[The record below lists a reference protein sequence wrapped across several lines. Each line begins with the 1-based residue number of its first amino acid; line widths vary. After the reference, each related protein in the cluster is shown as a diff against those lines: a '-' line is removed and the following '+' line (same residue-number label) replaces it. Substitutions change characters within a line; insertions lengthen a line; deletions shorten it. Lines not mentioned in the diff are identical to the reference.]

1 MAVPTRRGFMTAAA
15 AAALA
20 AATPARGQGPSL
32 ATLAARSG
40 RFFGAALSASA
51 FSPAKAAYRHLL
63 EEECSVW
70 VPEWQLKW
78 AALVHDPQDAPD
90 FTAADKIAAAAREGG
105 KRLRGHTLIWH
116 EQLPPWV
123 EALETRADW
132 DRFVAPHIEAAS
144 GHYRDTIFQ
153 WDVVNE
159 PMKPEDGGAD
169 GMRRTPFYRM
179 LGADYVAEAFRLAHE
194 AAPEARL
201 YLNEYDLCY
210 AESWQERR
218 RTDLLNLLE
227 RLLGQGVPVHGLG
240 IQGHLNTG
248 HTFREKTFANF
259 LRTVEAMGLEIAVT
273 ELDVREADNAGKA
286 GLAERRERAA
296 AEVRKV
302 ISVALDNPALTGLV
316 TWGLAD
322 SESWLR
328 KSRPIPDNQGLPYDD
343 RLRPAPMRATLA
355 ALFAAAPER
364 KKA

>member
-1 MAVPTRRGFMTAAA
+1 MAVPTRRGFMTAAV

-32 ATLAARSG
+32 DALAARSG
-40 RFFGAALSASA
+40 RFFGAALTTNAL
-51 FSPAKAAYRHLL
+51 SPARAAYRRLL
-63 EEECSVW
+63 EAECSVW
-70 VPEWQLKW
+70 VAEWQLKW
-78 AALVHDPQDAPD
+78 GALVRERQDAPD
-90 FTAADKIAAAAREGG
+90 FTAGDKITAAARESG

-116 EQLPPWV
+116 EHLPSWV

-132 DRFVAPHIEAAS
+132 DRFVATHIEAVA
-144 GHYRDTIFQ
+144 GHYGDTIFQ

-159 PMKPEDGGAD
+159 PMRPEDGGAD

-194 AAPEARL
+194 AAPKARL

-218 RTDLLNLLE
+218 RADLLNLLE
-227 RLLGQGVPVHGLG
+227 RLLGAGVPVHGLG

-248 HTFREKTFANF
+248 YTFREKTFAGF
-259 LRTVEAMGLEIAVT
+259 LRAVEAKGLEITIT
-273 ELDVREADNAGKA
+273 ELDVREADNAGGA

-302 ISVALDNPALTGLV
+302 ASVALDNPALTGIV

-328 KSRPIPDNQGLPYDD
+328 KTRPIPDNQGLPYDD
-343 RLRPAPMRATLA
+343 RLRPAPMRAALA